1 MTTGGNEMADK
12 LVMCFYDGMSKENAI
27 KFLETVYGKK
37 VRDVSIKT
45 ATIKIKETTG
55 KDW

>member
-1 MTTGGNEMADK
+1 MADK

-27 KFLETVYGKK
+27 KFLETAYGKK

-45 ATIKIKETTG
+45 ARNGRSRDDKR
-55 KDW
+55 